1 MSILYQEFLLFYSV
15 WFMTKSYGSTELIN
29 FGFKSGINVLDN
41 CNNCPVTVTL
51 WYNHVIYQTAMPVT
65 NTSTWYLSSTFTLLG
80 LSDCLPNT
88 GNSETKVMIDSN
100 TPDTLK
106 LSHIKI
112 TTANDWYGI
121 ASFRTLR
128 GEVNGVTCFDNKKS
142 GCGAV
147 GTGGI
152 YKQMFHFDITKP
164 NEWIESQL
172 IDAQNIFPEEEVQT
186 CDPSQSP
193 TEHPSTLV
201 PTKAPTT
208 KPTSIPTG
216 YPTSTPTAPTRSPTV
231 YPTPKPTHIV
241 TVASIVSTDDNQD
254 DDDRKDLGSA
264 IKDDFNG
271 LSWVVWVLVC
281 LSLILCCVMFAG
293 VVWYRSHKAMVDDGV
308 VNISISTAIK
318 VEEAQKKPLKVNDLT
333 HGQTDGNDVINV
345 ELVMKG
351 SAKMTHG
358 QKADNVVRVVDMMD
372 SDPCCSTC
380 GKQHFG
386 KIYDGDGL
394 FYCNHC
400 RE

>member
-172 IDAQNIFPEEEVQT
+172 IDAKDN
-186 CDPSQSP
+186 PSLSTNVPSKSP
-193 TEHPSTLV
+193 SNQPTLV
-201 PTKAPTT
+201 PTRN
-208 KPTSIPTG
+208 PTSIP
-216 YPTSTPTAPTRSPTV
+216 STAPTAPPSSSAPTTRQRERPIDNDVETTKDEENSENEGVKGEFSSIDPLLFIGIGGGILCAALCSFGVVVWCRIRNRKAMTVVMGIENTYANGKREETQDISSAKVAQENPDCPMIQLHGSGAELASTEGHIIETSMDNIIDEVNVNDEISPINVTAGGV
-231 YPTPKPTHIV
+231 YEQDGKD
-241 TVASIVSTDDNQD
+241 ADGQD
-254 DDDRKDLGSA
+254 DDDD
-264 IKDDFNG
+264 
-271 LSWVVWVLVC
+271 VLVE
-281 LSLILCCVMFAG
+281 LI
-293 VVWYRSHKAMVDDGV
+293 
-308 VNISISTAIK
+308 
-318 VEEAQKKPLKVNDLT
+318 VETQGA
-333 HGQTDGNDVINV
+333 
-345 ELVMKG
+345 
-351 SAKMTHG
+351 
-358 QKADNVVRVVDMMD
+358 
-372 SDPCCSTC
+372 
-380 GKQHFG
+380 
-386 KIYDGDGL
+386 
-394 FYCNHC
+394 
-400 RE
+400 